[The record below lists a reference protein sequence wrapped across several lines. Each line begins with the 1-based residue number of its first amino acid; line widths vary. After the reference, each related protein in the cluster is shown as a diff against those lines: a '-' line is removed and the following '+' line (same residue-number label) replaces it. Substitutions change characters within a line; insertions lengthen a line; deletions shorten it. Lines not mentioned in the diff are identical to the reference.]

1 MGGCM
6 SRSADTVQDGQGH
19 DTRGRRES
27 MRRGSERSVRRNP
40 QEPPIG
46 GNRPYH
52 PHPNKSWTSP
62 LPLPLPDLLLQRL
75 AFWETAP
82 TYEGREHIWRLL
94 RTVVED
100 SGLTLTEK
108 QGLLDAE
115 GMVLPTGDLL
125 DGAYDRTG
133 VRYQV
138 PVYCLAEPTNLVV
151 EVVRAAPPVASSPTQ
166 TQASSQTSAGTSPSP
181 PPSPTKPIPTP
192 TPALASTLLA
202 SATVITTPA
211 PTTPTTT
218 TSTPTITLTIRF
230 SNSLGDTTLTNIP
243 ETYTAAQIAEAA
255 LQQQGLEGRVGAILC
270 LGRRMEGGRGV
281 REQGW
286 REGVVVQVMV
296 V

>member
-1 MGGCM
+1 MVK
-6 SRSADTVQDGQGH
+6 DTIHEGD
-19 DTRGRRES
+19 
-27 MRRGSERSVRRNP
+27 ER
-40 QEPPIG
+40 EPPIG

-62 LPLPLPDLLLQRL
+62 LPLSLPDLLHQRL

-94 RTVVED
+94 RVVVED
-100 SGLTLTEK
+100 AELSLSEK
-108 QGLLDAE
+108 QGMLDAE
-115 GMVLPTGDLL
+115 GLVLPTGGLL

-151 EVVRAAPPVASSPTQ
+151 EVVRAPPPPAASPTQ

-181 PPSPTKPIPTP
+181 PPSLTKPTP
-192 TPALASTLLA
+192 NPTLLA

-211 PTTPTTT
+211 LT
-218 TSTPTITLTIRF
+218 TSIPTITLTIRF

-243 ETYTAAQIAEAA
+243 ETYTATQIAEAA
-255 LQQQGLEGRVGAILC
+255 LAQKGLEGRVGAILC

-286 REGVVVQVMV
+286 RDGVVVQVMV